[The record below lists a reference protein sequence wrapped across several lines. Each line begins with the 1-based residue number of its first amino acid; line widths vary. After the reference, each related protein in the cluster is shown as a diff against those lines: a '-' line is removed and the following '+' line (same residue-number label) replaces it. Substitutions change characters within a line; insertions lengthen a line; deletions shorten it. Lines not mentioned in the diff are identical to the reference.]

1 MLTHPCSTS
10 KLYSIAEIKDI
21 FNSYVAAKNLV
32 NAQVQQYINVGE
44 DEILA
49 QAVYVKN
56 EENPEFMKR
65 EDALRRIRNNMQIW
79 HEIKTERSDTIT
91 KYVRCCFTK
100 SWAH

>member
-1 MLTHPCSTS
+1 MQAIKSEL
-10 KLYSIAEIKDI
+10 LELLRRNDYLRAALSIAEIKDI

-65 EDALRRIRNNMQIW
+65 EDALRRIRNNMQVW
-79 HEIKTERSDTIT
+79 HEIKTEGGDPIA
-91 KYVRCCFTK
+91 K
-100 SWAH
+100 

>member
-1 MLTHPCSTS
+1 M
-10 KLYSIAEIKDI
+10 

-44 DEILA
+44 DEMVA

-65 EDALRRIRNNMQIW
+65 EDALRRIRNNMQVW
-79 HEIKTERSDTIT
+79 HEIKTEGGDPIT
-91 KYVRCCFTK
+91 K
-100 SWAH
+100 